1 MAHDRIRH
9 DSMTPRPTAG
19 QWRAAWSLAPY
30 VWRYKR
36 RVLIAF
42 ALLLCAKLANVSVPL
57 VLKEIVDRLERP
69 DATTLA
75 LPLVFIALYGLLRF
89 GNTAFTELRDA
100 LFARV
105 LQRAMR
111 GVIHDVFR
119 HLHAQSLRF
128 HLDRRTGGL
137 AVDIERGARSIR
149 FLINFTL
156 FNIGPTLLEI
166 LMVAGVLF
174 VKYDPWFGA
183 ITLMTLAVYIAFT
196 VLVTNWRLKYRRAM
210 NETDAAANAR
220 AVDSLLNY
228 ETVKYFNNEDYES
241 ERLRNDLRQA
251 EDASVASEVSL
262 AWLNAGQSFIIA
274 CGVTAMMGLAAQ
286 GVADKSMTLGDLVL
300 VNAYLIQLFIPL
312 NFLGTVYR
320 EIRNALTDM
329 EKLFGLLH
337 RPPEI
342 VDAPDAKPLPCHGR
356 RGPLRARGLRL
367 RPAPPHPRRRGA
379 SSSRPAASSPWWAPA
394 APENPP
400 CRACCSASSM
410 SLRRPHP
417 HRRPGHPPRHPGQ
430 PAPPHRHGSPRHGAV
445 QRQPLPQHRLRPG
458 GGQPGGSRRGRP
470 RRPPGPVHRQPA
482 GRLRH
487 PWWANAG
494 LKLSGGEKQRVAIA
508 RAILKNPPILV
519 FDEATSS
526 LDSATEQ
533 AIGQELAR
541 ISENRTTLVIA
552 HRLSTVVDADE
563 ILVLENGRIA
573 ERGDHA
579 ALLRPGWPLRRHVAA
594 ATQGREK
601 PAGDHLTTIFLGL
614 SGPAS
619 PETVNGKH
627 ADSRQHRH
635 TEAGHH
641 VHHGQAFR
649 QCVGPDEAQHG
660 QVFPQVLHRHGMAG
674 AHAFVAA
681 FLQQRI
687 EGHHEEAARQ
697 ADPGEHKGGGNQPV
711 LPGQQHDQGPQQQTA
726 RSGPGSRF
734 PAGPAGRP
742 GRRRGRYRRTPPP
755 SGWPASG
762 CWRCPAPPAPRR
774 KGRGAG
780 WSRCPRTGWC
790 RCRLKR
796 ASRSRQRLCAEA
808 MNSPSR
814 PAASKRSRACSGGRR
829 GISRLMAAARA

>member
-1 MAHDRIRH
+1 
-9 DSMTPRPTAG
+9 MTPRPTAG

-42 ALLLCAKLANVSVPL
+42 ALLLGAKLANVSVPL
-57 VLKEIVDRLERP
+57 VLKEIVDRLEHP

-105 LQRAMR
+105 LQRAMC
-111 GVIHDVFR
+111 GIIHDVFR

-262 AWLNAGQSFIIA
+262 AWLNGGQSFIIA
-274 CGVTAMMGLAAQ
+274 CGVTAMMGLAAR

-342 VDAPDAKPLPCHGR
+342 VDAPDAKTLAITAGEVR
-356 RGPLRARGLRL
+356 FEGVVFAYD
-367 RPAPPHPRRRGA
+367 PRRPILDDVSFVIPSGRKLAVVGA
-379 SSSRPAASSPWWAPA
+379 SGAGKSTLSRLLFRFFDVTSGRILIDGQDIRQVTQA
-394 APENPP
+394 
-400 CRACCSASSM
+400 
-410 SLRRPHP
+410 SLRRHIGMVPQDTVLFNDSLYHNIAYG
-417 HRRPGHPPRHPGQ
+417 RVEASREEVVEAARAARLDQ
-430 PAPPHRHGSPRHGAV
+430 FIAS
-445 QRQPLPQHRLRPG
+445 LPDGYDTLVGER
-458 GGQPGGSRRGRP
+458 
-470 RRPPGPVHRQPA
+470 
-482 GRLRH
+482 
-487 PWWANAG
+487 G

-563 ILVLENGRIA
+563 ILVLENGRIV
-573 ERGDHA
+573 ERGDHDALMRRDGRYA
-579 ALLRPGWPLRRHVAA
+579 AMWRLQLREKKDTAA
-594 ATQGREK
+594 A
-601 PAGDHLTTIFLGL
+601 A
-614 SGPAS
+614 
-619 PETVNGKH
+619 
-627 ADSRQHRH
+627 
-635 TEAGHH
+635 
-641 VHHGQAFR
+641 
-649 QCVGPDEAQHG
+649 
-660 QVFPQVLHRHGMAG
+660 
-674 AHAFVAA
+674 
-681 FLQQRI
+681 
-687 EGHHEEAARQ
+687 
-697 ADPGEHKGGGNQPV
+697 
-711 LPGQQHDQGPQQQTA
+711 
-726 RSGPGSRF
+726 
-734 PAGPAGRP
+734 
-742 GRRRGRYRRTPPP
+742 
-755 SGWPASG
+755 
-762 CWRCPAPPAPRR
+762 
-774 KGRGAG
+774 
-780 WSRCPRTGWC
+780 
-790 RCRLKR
+790 
-796 ASRSRQRLCAEA
+796 
-808 MNSPSR
+808 
-814 PAASKRSRACSGGRR
+814 
-829 GISRLMAAARA
+829 

>member
-1 MAHDRIRH
+1 MAHDRLRS
-9 DSMTPRPTAG
+9 DSMTPRTTAS

-30 VWRYKR
+30 VWQYKQ
-36 RVLIAF
+36 RVMIAF

-57 VLKEIVDRLERP
+57 VLKEIVDRLEHP
-69 DATTLA
+69 DASSLA
-75 LPLVFIALYGLLRF
+75 LPLIFIVLYGLLRF

-111 GVIHDVFR
+111 GIIHDVFK

-241 ERLRNDLRQA
+241 KRLRNDLRRA

-262 AWLNAGQSFIIA
+262 AWLNGGQSFIIA

-337 RPPEI
+337 RAPEI
-342 VDAPDAKPLPCHGR
+342 RDAPDAKPLAVTAGEVR
-356 RGPLRARGLRL
+356 FENVVFAYD
-367 RPAPPHPRRRGA
+367 PRRPILENVSFFIPAGRKLAVVGA
-379 SSSRPAASSPWWAPA
+379 SGAGKSTLSRLLFRFFDVT
-394 APENPP
+394 EG
-400 CRACCSASSM
+400 RILIDGQDIRQVTQT
-410 SLRRPHP
+410 SLRRHIGMVPQDTVLFNDTLYHNIAYGRVDASREEVIEAARAA
-417 HRRPGHPPRHPGQ
+417 HLDQ
-430 PAPPHRHGSPRHGAV
+430 FIAS
-445 QRQPLPQHRLRPG
+445 LPEGYDSLVGER
-458 GGQPGGSRRGRP
+458 
-470 RRPPGPVHRQPA
+470 
-482 GRLRH
+482 
-487 PWWANAG
+487 G

-563 ILVLENGRIA
+563 ILVLDNGRIV
-573 ERGDHA
+573 ERGNHA
-579 ALLRPGWPLRRHVAA
+579 ALLARDGRYAAMWRLQLRD
-594 ATQGREK
+594 EK
-601 PAGDHLTTIFLGL
+601 TP
-614 SGPAS
+614 PAS
-619 PETVNGKH
+619 V
-627 ADSRQHRH
+627 
-635 TEAGHH
+635 
-641 VHHGQAFR
+641 
-649 QCVGPDEAQHG
+649 
-660 QVFPQVLHRHGMAG
+660 
-674 AHAFVAA
+674 
-681 FLQQRI
+681 
-687 EGHHEEAARQ
+687 
-697 ADPGEHKGGGNQPV
+697 
-711 LPGQQHDQGPQQQTA
+711 
-726 RSGPGSRF
+726 
-734 PAGPAGRP
+734 
-742 GRRRGRYRRTPPP
+742 
-755 SGWPASG
+755 
-762 CWRCPAPPAPRR
+762 
-774 KGRGAG
+774 
-780 WSRCPRTGWC
+780 
-790 RCRLKR
+790 
-796 ASRSRQRLCAEA
+796 
-808 MNSPSR
+808 
-814 PAASKRSRACSGGRR
+814 
-829 GISRLMAAARA
+829 